1 MVFSCSRIPFC
12 GSVNLIRDRICVS
25 VNAFSVFFSW
35 IFVFFGYFMYFGG
48 TLYVKIGPKFG
59 CKKPLKTLRA

>member
-25 VNAFSVFFSW
+25 VNAFSVFFHGFSCFSD
-35 IFVFFGYFMYFGG
+35 ILCILGV
-48 TLYVKIGPKFG
+48 LYM
-59 CKKPLKTLRA
+59 